1 MPTLALIFLIMSILC
16 IIIPIIICYKIFSKG
31 AKESLSQ
38 GLSHV
43 LMLTFSPLS
52 ISLTGVQLSIQ
63 TVLIIF
69 LFIELAI
76 GITYACL
83 NFSFIKKNIQSH
95 DHTIINFAFG
105 SFIFFSF
112 FFFFIIFIL
121 ILIFYKEEKIIIL
134 EIEIKVLYLFILSL
148 YIILFSFGIFFS
160 IVFEY
165 IFYKYKKFQIG
176 IIYAFIYQIFVY
188 CSNFLVAFINWIIFI
203 MIICPIINIIIGLLA
218 WKFYSIDEEINV
230 ENNTTSSNELINQ
243 S

>member
-31 AKESLSQ
+31 AKESLLQ
-38 GLSHV
+38 GLSYV
-43 LMLTFSPLS
+43 SMLTFSPLS
-52 ISLTGVQLSIQ
+52 ISTAGVQLSIQ
-63 TVLIIF
+63 TVLIVF

-76 GITYACL
+76 GITYACM

-95 DHTIINFAFG
+95 DHTW
-105 SFIFFSF
+105 FFYYF
-112 FFFFIIFIL
+112 FFFRFFCYFYFNFD
-121 ILIFYKEEKIIIL
+121 FYKEEKIIIL
-134 EIEIKVLYLFILSL
+134 EIEIKVFYLCILSI

-176 IIYAFIYQIFVY
+176 IIYAFIYQLFVY
-188 CSNFLVAFINWIIFI
+188 SSNCLVAFINWIIFI

-218 WKFYSIDEEINV
+218 WKFYSTDEEINV